1 MMNKIGLVKILFL
14 LFTADY
20 LESLLAPILIN
31 AYINLPLTFLT
42 FSFIIYK
49 SGSYSSPIFS
59 FLLGL
64 YVDIISDSPIGLNAM
79 LFCFMLYLVNSYAN
93 TFRLFSYFQVCLFFS
108 ASSLFFIG
116 FTNLFINIDNF
127 SYLELFVSFIFIT
140 VMLVLLAIPRFSF
153 LRIESSR

>member
-1 MMNKIGLVKILFL
+1 MMNKIGLFKILFL

-49 SGSYSSPIFS
+49 SGSYSRPIFS

-64 YVDIISDSPIGLNAM
+64 YVDIISDSPIGLHAM
-79 LFCFMLYLVNSYAN
+79 LFCLMLYLVNSYSN
-93 TFRLFSYFQVCLFFS
+93 TFRLFSYFQVSGFKFQV
-108 ASSLFFIG
+108 SS
-116 FTNLFINIDNF
+116 
-127 SYLELFVSFIFIT
+127 FVT
-140 VMLVLLAIPRFSF
+140 
-153 LRIESSR
+153 